1 MKSGTPRA
9 LLLENG
15 RGLYWLQQL
24 LTAQQVS
31 IGIRLII
38 MHMHVRL
45 HTSFRTG
52 QPY

>member
-1 MKSGTPRA
+1 MKSGTPRVV
-9 LLLENG
+9 LLENG
-15 RGLYWLQQL
+15 RGVYWLQRL

-45 HTSFRTG
+45 RTSFRTER
-52 QPY
+52 PY